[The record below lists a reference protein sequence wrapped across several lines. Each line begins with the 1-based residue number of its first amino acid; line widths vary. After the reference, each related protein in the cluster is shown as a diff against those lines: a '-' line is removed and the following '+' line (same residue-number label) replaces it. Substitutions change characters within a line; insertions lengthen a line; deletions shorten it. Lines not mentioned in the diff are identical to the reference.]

1 MARRRKTRRTSR
13 HIRMNGRRRRRSRRS
28 SRMALKMNRLVRN
41 VFGANITQDVVMPVL
56 GGTVGFV
63 AARYLGNMLAER
75 SSSGTLGDPRIA
87 KTAAA
92 ALGIPA
98 TFWLAK
104 KSPTVARNSNMIA
117 LGMGIAAAESW
128 LRDTPLLGG
137 APAAAL
143 VTSAPS
149 TESAPSSGDGTSGI
163 GAYYSAP
170 MAGLADY
177 YSEAMLGGLGAEPG
191 NQGAVDDTMNKMEAV
206 STVTPT
212 DLAMPAPTMP
222 QVAPVSEPFAEG
234 DKGQAGGLFARHL
247 FSGMYGA

>member
-41 VFGANITQDVVMPVL
+41 VFGADIARDVVMPVL

-63 AARYLGNMLAER
+63 AARYLGNMLAEKAG
-75 SSSGTLGDPRIA
+75 GTLADPRFA
-87 KTAAA
+87 KTATA

-137 APAAAL
+137 SPAAA
-143 VTSAPS
+143 VVESAPS
-149 TESAPSSGDGTSGI
+149 TEAAPSSGDGTSGF

-177 YSEAMLGGLGAEPG
+177 YSEGMLGGLGAEPG
-191 NQGAVDDTMNKMEAV
+191 NQAAVDSTMNSMEAV

-212 DLAMPAPTMP
+212 DLAMQAPTMP